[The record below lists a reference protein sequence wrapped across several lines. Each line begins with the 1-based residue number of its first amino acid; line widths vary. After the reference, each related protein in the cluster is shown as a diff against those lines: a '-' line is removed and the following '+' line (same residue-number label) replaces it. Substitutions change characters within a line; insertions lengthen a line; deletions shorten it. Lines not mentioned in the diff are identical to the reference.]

1 VQRRSVRLF
10 LCRFHSH
17 ACKFKQCWQFSVL
30 AANLKETEE
39 ALAFEKQM
47 FSDLENKF
55 MELQSKHTDAAAA
68 TFDSKRQTMA
78 KSTDAASLRREIM
91 AMETIQKVRTLGA
104 FRISGGADV

>member
-1 VQRRSVRLF
+1 
-10 LCRFHSH
+10 
-17 ACKFKQCWQFSVL
+17 
-30 AANLKETEE
+30 LKETED

-55 MELQSKHTDAAAA
+55 MELQSRHTDAAAA

-91 AMETIQKVRTLGA
+91 AMETIQKVGIDGRYLKVVMSNA
-104 FRISGGADV
+104 PRRISRSPKKNCRRSLLLSRASTAC

>member
-1 VQRRSVRLF
+1 MRLF
-10 LCRFHSH
+10 LCHCHNRY
-17 ACKFKQCWQFSVL
+17 CNFKQCLQASVL

-39 ALAFEKQM
+39 TLAFEKQM

-91 AMETIQKVRTLGA
+91 AMETIQKVRNLGA
-104 FRISGGADV
+104 FCIAGGADV

>member
-1 VQRRSVRLF
+1 MQASI
-10 LCRFHSH
+10 
-17 ACKFKQCWQFSVL
+17 L
-30 AANLKETEE
+30 AASLKETEE
-39 ALAFEKQM
+39 SLAFEKQM

-91 AMETIQKVRTLGA
+91 AMETIQKVSLAATPLAAAALTLLRTSKKQKRSCRRSWRL
-104 FRISGGADV
+104 

>member
-1 VQRRSVRLF
+1 MQASI
-10 LCRFHSH
+10 
-17 ACKFKQCWQFSVL
+17 L
-30 AANLKETEE
+30 AASLKETEE
-39 ALAFEKQM
+39 SLAFEKQM

-91 AMETIQKVRTLGA
+91 AMETIQKVGLAATPLAAAVLTLLRTSKRQKRSCRRSWRL
-104 FRISGGADV
+104 

>member
-1 VQRRSVRLF
+1 M
-10 LCRFHSH
+10 
-17 ACKFKQCWQFSVL
+17 L

-39 ALAFEKQM
+39 SLAFEKQM

-91 AMETIQKVRTLGA
+91 AMETIQKVRMFMSDA
-104 FRISGGADV
+104 CVKHR

>member
-1 VQRRSVRLF
+1 M
-10 LCRFHSH
+10 
-17 ACKFKQCWQFSVL
+17 L
-30 AANLKETEE
+30 ASNLKETEE

-91 AMETIQKVRTLGA
+91 AMEQIQKVIYCLVCRNFVQILTFFRTWRNPRRSCKKSWLW
-104 FRISGGADV
+104 

>member
-1 VQRRSVRLF
+1 M
-10 LCRFHSH
+10 
-17 ACKFKQCWQFSVL
+17 

-39 ALAFEKQM
+39 SLAFEKQM

-91 AMETIQKVRTLGA
+91 AMETIQKVGLAATPLAAAALTLIRTLK
-104 FRISGGADV
+104 RQKRSCRRSWQL